1 MKVQVPEKLRGTKFS
16 KVLSIELN
24 DFDIE
29 CLLPGLFFLVIADGH
44 GTSRKMRDD
53 ETIDKHVDL
62 LVAHKDLVG
71 FEGSEGKL
79 LLERLLRTTL
89 ITTVRI
95 AANRSKERVTS
106 IKPYSLLSLK
116 TATSQGM
123 RLVDVFAY
131 QALKSVLKNDNEL
144 KLLIERI
151 FGKGV
156 IITGRPQL
164 GGNYDGHSNLDTLT
178 RLSIMFLDG
187 FPIAPSNVKRD
198 KDNSLGACPALV
210 RAFGADIHSYLI
222 AYHDKMPAQA
232 FMYYLQGLLRFELY
246 VYTLKLV
253 HAVNELVDH
262 PEDLPDA
269 MQEKFR
275 PSRPQI
281 YLDFTGKMDGES
293 MYMAR
298 TSVSRD
304 MEAYQQFFTSNL
316 VLASTGL
323 LY

>member
-1 MKVQVPEKLRGTKFS
+1 MKVQIPVELRGTKFS

-24 DFDIE
+24 NFDIE
-29 CLLPGLFFLVIADGH
+29 RLLPGLFFLVIADGH
-44 GTSRKMRDD
+44 GTVTKTRDD
-53 ETIDKHVDL
+53 ETVDKHVDL
-62 LVAHKDLVG
+62 LVSHKDLVG

-95 AANRSKERVTS
+95 AADRSRERVTS

-116 TATSQGM
+116 TAESRGL
-123 RLVDVFAY
+123 RLVDVFTY
-131 QALKSVLKNDNEL
+131 QALKSVMQSDNEL

-164 GGNYDGHSNLDTLT
+164 GGEYDGHSNLDTLT

-210 RAFGADIHSYLI
+210 RAFGADMHSYLI

-246 VYTLKLV
+246 MYTLKLV
-253 HAVNELVDH
+253 YAVNELVDH

-269 MQEKFR
+269 MQETFHS
-275 PSRPQI
+275 SRP
-281 YLDFTGKMDGES
+281 
-293 MYMAR
+293 
-298 TSVSRD
+298 
-304 MEAYQQFFTSNL
+304 
-316 VLASTGL
+316 
-323 LY
+323 